1 MVDTVKIPR
10 PKFPRKKNAGG
21 RAEHDSRGNAVWRR
35 SRAEDAAELT
45 IPSELAVVDDS
56 PKAKKMARK
65 KT

>member
-10 PKFPRKKNAGG
+10 PKFPRKKSAGG
-21 RAEHDSRGNAVWRR
+21 RVEHDLHGNAIWRR
-35 SRAEDAAELT
+35 SRADDAAELT

-56 PKAKKMARK
+56 PKAKKIARK